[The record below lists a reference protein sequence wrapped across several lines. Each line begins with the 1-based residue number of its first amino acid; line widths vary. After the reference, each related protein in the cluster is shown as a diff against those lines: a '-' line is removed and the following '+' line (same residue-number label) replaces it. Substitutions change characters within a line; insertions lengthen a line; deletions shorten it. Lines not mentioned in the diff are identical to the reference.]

1 MIKLFK
7 NFWRERERGGHIV
20 QLKAMYIQ
28 AHNRTSQQQNENQK
42 GYKFHVIIAGRK
54 AGIGT

>member
-1 MIKLFK
+1 MLQHI
-7 NFWRERERGGHIV
+7 GHIV
-20 QLKAMYIQ
+20 CLKAKLIH

>member
-1 MIKLFK
+1 M
-7 NFWRERERGGHIV
+7 V
-20 QLKAMYIQ
+20 SLKAKHIIHAVEQ
-28 AHNRTSQQQNENQK
+28 NISQQQNENQK